1 MIEATPE
8 AFEKLIENLAKTPDD
23 VASLLLEISSE
34 AVMIKASP
42 EEFSVLENVCHLRD
56 IEIEGYSTRIRR
68 ILNEEHPVLADI
80 DGTRLAMERSYN
92 EQNLNEALQAFA
104 NAREQN
110 VALLRSTNEEQL
122 SRSGVLEGVGKV
134 TLGKLVMLMNE
145 HDEGH
150 LDELRMICRLAR
162 SSVED

>member
-1 MIEATPE
+1 MSEETPE
-8 AFEKLIENLAKTPDD
+8 ALEALTAKLAGTPEATAILTRDLS
-23 VASLLLEISSE
+23 VQ
-34 AVMIKASP
+34 AVMIKPSP

-80 DGTRLAMERSYN
+80 DGARLAIERSYN

-104 NAREQN
+104 KARGQN
-110 VALLRSTNEEQL
+110 VALLMSTNEEQL
-122 SRSGVLEGVGKV
+122 SRSGVLEGVGEV

-150 LDELRMICRLAR
+150 LDELRMICRLVR
-162 SSVED
+162 HLQ

>member
-1 MIEATPE
+1 MTEEMPETFEALTAKLAGTPK
-8 AFEKLIENLAKTPDD
+8 ATAILTRDLS
-23 VASLLLEISSE
+23 VQ
-34 AVMIKASP
+34 AVMIKPSL

-80 DGTRLAMERSYN
+80 DGTRLAIERAYN
-92 EQNLNEALQAFA
+92 QQNLSEALQAFS
-104 NAREQN
+104 NARQEN

-122 SRSGVLEGVGKV
+122 SRSGLLEGVGEV
-134 TLGKLVMLMNE
+134 TLGKLLLLMNE

-150 LDELRMICRLAR
+150 LDELRMICRLVR
-162 SSVED
+162 SSMED

>member
-23 VASLLLEISSE
+23 VASLLREISSE
-34 AVMIKASP
+34 AVLIKPSA
-42 EEFSVLENVCHLRD
+42 EEFSVLENICHLRD

-68 ILNEEHPVLADI
+68 ILSEEHPLLADI
-80 DGTRLAMERSYN
+80 DGSRLAVERAYN
-92 EQNLNEALQAFA
+92 QQNLNEALQAFSK
-104 NAREQN
+104 ARQQN

-122 SRSGVLEGVGKV
+122 SRSGELEGVGKV
-134 TLGKLVMLMNE
+134 TLGKLLLLMNE

-150 LDELRMICRLAR
+150 LDELRMICRLVR
-162 SSVED
+162 SPVED